1 MSQHVTKNN
10 QLMVIFL
17 LYCEVNKVMKTS
29 CANTWI
35 PRSNLEEVEFLTIAQ
50 GYHHLGL
57 QHWFFLITLQS
68 L

>member
-10 QLMVIFL
+10 QLMVIFP
-17 LYCEVNKVMKTS
+17 LYCKINKVMKTS

-35 PRSNLEEVEFLTIAQ
+35 PRSNLEEVEFLTIVQA
-50 GYHHLGL
+50 YLHIGL
-57 QHWFFLITLQS
+57 QHWFVLITLQS